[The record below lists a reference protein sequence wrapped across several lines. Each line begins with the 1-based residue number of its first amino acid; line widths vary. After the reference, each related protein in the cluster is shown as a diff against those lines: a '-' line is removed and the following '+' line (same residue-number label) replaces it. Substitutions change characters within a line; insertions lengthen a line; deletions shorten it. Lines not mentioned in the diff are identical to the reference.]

1 MNNVNESLVRKDLV
15 YPELSYQLVG
25 CAFEVFNELGPGHVE
40 KNYQKA
46 FATML
51 NLKSLAFKEQVY
63 YPLVFKGKVIG
74 KNFLDFLVEDKVIIE
89 LKKDQFFSKT
99 HIDQVL
105 NYLKLSNLNLAI
117 LINFS
122 KTGVTSKRIINIEQA
137 K

>member
-1 MNNVNESLVRKDLV
+1 MNDINEKLVRKDLV
-15 YPELSYQLVG
+15 YPELSYELVG

-46 FATML
+46 FAVML
-51 NLKSLAFKEQVY
+51 KLKNIAFSEQVY

-74 KNFLDFLVEDKVIIE
+74 KNFLDFLIDGKVIIE
-89 LKKDQFFSKT
+89 LKKDQYFSKT

-105 NYLKLSNLNLAI
+105 NYLKLSNLQLAI

-122 KTGVTSKRIINIEQA
+122 KTGITYKRIVNISNS
-137 K
+137 